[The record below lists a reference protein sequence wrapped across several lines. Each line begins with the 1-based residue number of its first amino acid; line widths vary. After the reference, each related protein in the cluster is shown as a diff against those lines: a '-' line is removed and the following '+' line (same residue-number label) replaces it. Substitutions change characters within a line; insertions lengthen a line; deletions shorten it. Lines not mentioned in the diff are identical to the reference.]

1 MRELLEG
8 LAREL
13 VSRPEEVTVREL
25 DSRDGVRLEL
35 RVAPEDIG
43 RVIGR
48 GGRTARALRTVV
60 RAAAT
65 IIAVVSIAI
74 ESRSEACTVTGTTRS
89 IGLASIM
96 ICWPEAPVSAARNSV
111 WPG

>member
-1 MRELLEG
+1 MRDLLEA

-13 VSRPEEVTVREL
+13 VSRPDEVTVREL

-35 RVAPEDIG
+35 RVAPDDIG

-60 RAAAT
+60 RAAAMQGGRRC
-65 IIAVVSIAI
+65 AI
-74 ESRSEACTVTGTTRS
+74 DIVDT
-89 IGLASIM
+89 
-96 ICWPEAPVSAARNSV
+96 
-111 WPG
+111 